1 MSQAGSLEAVLRTLN
16 AGSENWEDLPSD
28 SQGHIEGK
36 KRVCVWGGGGSV
48 KFKNR
53 RAASKGKTK
62 TKTLYQ
68 SSQVCV
74 FSGI

>member
-1 MSQAGSLEAVLRTLN
+1 LSQAGSLEAVLRTLN

-28 SQGHIEGK
+28 SQGHFEK
-36 KRVCVWGGGGSV
+36 KRGWGGSV